1 MDDWVRKGLI
11 IDLEIRLFSLDSVD
25 SFYSQKNLVKI
36 MEEIIYGH
44 VNVFVEDSET
54 FPRSLSS

>member
-25 SFYSQKNLVKI
+25 SFCSQPNLVKI
-36 MEEIIYGH
+36 MEELIYGH
-44 VNVFVEDSET
+44 VKVFVEDSET